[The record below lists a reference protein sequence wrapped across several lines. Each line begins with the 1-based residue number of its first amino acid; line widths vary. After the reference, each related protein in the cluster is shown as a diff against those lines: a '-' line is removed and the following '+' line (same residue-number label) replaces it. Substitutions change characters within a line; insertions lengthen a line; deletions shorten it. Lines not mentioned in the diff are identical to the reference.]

1 MKQISEALSVVSGGD
16 SESGL
21 EDNIN
26 VMHYKGIESKLYPLL
41 KKYLILR
48 VLYIVP
54 IILFLVLTDFNTI
67 SLISKM
73 YFFNNKKEC
82 Y

>member
-1 MKQISEALSVVSGGD
+1 
-16 SESGL
+16 
-21 EDNIN
+21 
-26 VMHYKGIESKLYPLL
+26 MHYKGIESKLYPLL

-48 VLYIVP
+48 ILYIIP